1 MQLKKTLFT
10 LLLAAQPFV
19 GNMALAA
26 EESTA
31 ATTPAPAQV
40 EQADQVRLNINTA
53 SAEQLMELK
62 GIGKKKAEAII
73 AWRTEHGNFSSI
85 EQLADVNGISDKF
98 VAEHKAELSIN

>member
-1 MQLKKTLFT
+1 MQLRKILFT

-26 EESTA
+26 EEGA
-31 ATTPAPAQV
+31 ASGTPAPTQV
-40 EQADQVRLNINTA
+40 EQVRLNINTA
-53 SAEQLMELK
+53 TAEQLMELK

-73 AWRTEHGNFSSI
+73 AWRTEHGSFASI

-98 VAEHKAELSIN
+98 VTEHKAELSIN

>member
-31 ATTPAPAQV
+31 GATPAPTQV
-40 EQADQVRLNINTA
+40 EQVRLNINTA

-73 AWRTEHGNFSSI
+73 SWRTEHGKFASI
-85 EQLADVNGISDKF
+85 EQLAEVNGISDKF
-98 VAEHKAELSIN
+98 VTEHKAELSIN